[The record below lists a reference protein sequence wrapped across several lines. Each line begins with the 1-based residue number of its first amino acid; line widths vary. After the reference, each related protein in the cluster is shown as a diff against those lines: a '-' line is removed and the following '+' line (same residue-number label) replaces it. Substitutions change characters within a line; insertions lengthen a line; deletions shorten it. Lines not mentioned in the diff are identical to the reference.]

1 MRIKR
6 TWSEFKA
13 IVTAKTLQIFEGDK
27 RADYYHLVAI
37 DGPVTYESMV
47 QKNGLSDQ
55 VDFEANYLPTITNRI
70 SQEPDWDDFV
80 TTFPS
85 SVTELHTYKKNTVVV
100 AAIIGWLQLEY
111 QSRRTPWSFQQEY
124 IPSHLMSSEF
134 RVLGSELRTAFP

>member
-55 VDFEANYLPTITNRI
+55 VDFETNYLPTITNRI

-80 TTFPS
+80 TTFPT
-85 SVTELHTYKKNTVVV
+85 SVTELHTYKKNSVVV
-100 AAIIGWLQLEY
+100 QTILVTY
-111 QSRRTPWSFQQEY
+111 QSAARSQIIRIQKT
-124 IPSHLMSSEF
+124 
-134 RVLGSELRTAFP
+134 RV